1 MDPLGSL
8 AKGAAGAA
16 LDKMQEILERDQT
29 SEDAIKDAKLKK
41 SLLSAIDAADKRV
54 RNEPGSVRP
63 SRGTS
68 QTS

>member
-1 MDPLGSL
+1 
-8 AKGAAGAA
+8 
-16 LDKMQEILERDQT
+16 MQEILERDQT